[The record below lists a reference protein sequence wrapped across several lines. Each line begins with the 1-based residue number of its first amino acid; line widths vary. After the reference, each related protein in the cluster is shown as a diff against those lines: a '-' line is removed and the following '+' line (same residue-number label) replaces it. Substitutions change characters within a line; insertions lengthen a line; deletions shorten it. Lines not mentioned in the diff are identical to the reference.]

1 MTNAKPKISN
11 GGDSAL
17 VGDVPQA
24 VESVTVE
31 VVEIE
36 EETPTPA
43 IDPASPE
50 RFINRELSWLAFNRR
65 VLEEAQNKRHPV
77 LERLRFLS
85 ISASNLD
92 EFYMVRVAGL
102 KGMVNAGVMTKSDDG
117 FTPPEQ
123 LARVDAAA
131 NALIADQQTVWD
143 TLYGEMRE
151 AGICVIESDELDDA
165 DLEWLGKQFREQIFP
180 VLTPLAIDPAHP
192 FPFIPNLGF
201 TLALKLL
208 RARDGKTVMA
218 LLPVPP
224 QLQRFWRLPGTDS
237 KRARF
242 LPLEDLLGLYLDKL
256 FPGHTLVGSGLFRI
270 LRDSEVEMEEE
281 AEDLVRLFETLLKRR
296 RRGEVIHMKCS
307 FSMPEDLREFI
318 VDHLGLDPD
327 EVVLIEH
334 MLGLSDTRK
343 LIIDERA
350 DLQFKPYNA
359 RFPERIRDH
368 GGDCFAAIRA
378 KDIIVHHPFESFD
391 VVVQFLRQAAADPDV
406 VAIKQTL
413 YRTSHDS
420 PIVSALIE
428 AADAGKSVTALVEL
442 KARFDEAANIKW
454 ARDLERAGVQVVY
467 GFIELKTHAKVSLV
481 VRREA
486 GTLHTYVHFGTGN
499 YHPTTAKVYTDLSLF
514 SADPALGRDAAQLF
528 NYITGYAEPV
538 ALEKIA
544 ISPLTLRGKLI
555 DGIQQEM
562 IHARSGK
569 PAAIWVKLNSLVDA
583 GLIDALY
590 SASQA
595 GVQID
600 LVIRGICCLRA
611 GVPGLSDNIRV
622 KSIVG
627 RYLEHGRVVCFGNG
641 HGLPSPKSKVYIS
654 SADWMPR
661 NLDRRV
667 EALVPIDNPTV
678 HQQVQDQ
685 IMVALL
691 KDQAQSW
698 LMAPDGSYTRD
709 PKGLS
714 AEAFSAHTYFMT
726 NPSLSGRGRALKID
740 QPRPVAVTRRD

>member
-1 MTNAKPKISN
+1 MNPPKPKIVTQDGEASSEVPRE
-11 GGDSAL
+11 DDPVEIFTTQESAL
-17 VGDVPQA
+17 A
-24 VESVTVE
+24 
-31 VVEIE
+31 
-36 EETPTPA
+36 PA
-43 IDPASPE
+43 IDPSSPK
-50 RFINRELSWLAFNRR
+50 RFVNRELSWLAFNRR
-65 VLEEAQNKRHPV
+65 VLEESQNPRHPA

-102 KGMVNAGVMTKSDDG
+102 KGMVKAAVVTPSDDG
-117 FTPPEQ
+117 LSPAEQ
-123 LARVDAAA
+123 IALISDAAGK
-131 NALIADQQTVWD
+131 LIADQQVVWKSLH
-143 TLYGEMRE
+143 TELRE
-151 AGICVIESDELDDA
+151 AGIAVIEPSELSA
-165 DLEWLGKQFREQIFP
+165 LEREWLDKQFREQIFP

-201 TLALKLL
+201 TLALKLV
-208 RARDGKTVMA
+208 RKDGKHVMA

-224 QLQRFWRLPGTDS
+224 QLQRFWRLPS
-237 KRARF
+237 SEKHARF
-242 LPLEDLLGLYLDKL
+242 LPLESVIGLYLDKL
-256 FPGHTLVGSGLFRI
+256 FPGHHVTGSGLFRV
-270 LRDSEVEMEEE
+270 LRDSEVELEEE
-281 AEDLVRLFETLLKRR
+281 AEDLARQFETLLKRR
-296 RRGEVIHMKCS
+296 RRGDVIHMKCS
-307 FSMPEDLREFI
+307 KSMPDDLREFI
-318 VDHLGLDPD
+318 CDHLKLEDDGL
-327 EVVLIEH
+327 VLIEH
-334 MLGLSDTRK
+334 LLGLSDLRK
-343 LIIDERA
+343 LILDERA
-350 DLQFKPYNA
+350 DLQFKPYIA

-467 GFIELKTHAKVSLV
+467 GFIELKTHAKCSLV
-481 VRREA
+481 VRRES
-486 GTLHTYVHFGTGN
+486 GQLHTYVHFGTGN

-528 NYITGYAEPV
+528 NYITGYAEPA
-538 ALEKIA
+538 ALERIA
-544 ISPLTLRGKLI
+544 ISPLTLRGHLI
-555 DGIQQEM
+555 DCIQQEM
-562 IHARSGK
+562 IHARAGK
-569 PAAIWVKLNSLVDA
+569 PAAIWAKLNSLVDP
-583 GLIDALY
+583 GIIDALY
-590 SASQA
+590 RASQE
-595 GVQID
+595 GVRVD
-600 LVIRGICCLRA
+600 LVVRGICCLRA

-627 RYLEHGRVVCFGNG
+627 RFLEHGRIVCFGNG

-667 EALVPIDNPTV
+667 EALVPIENSTV

-698 LMAPDGSYTRD
+698 TMNADGFYERD
-709 PKGLS
+709 PAGKS
-714 AEAFSAHTYFMT
+714 AEAFSAHNYFMT
-726 NPSLSGRGRALKID
+726 NPSLSGRGKALKISEA
-740 QPRPVAVTRRD
+740 RPVAIVTRRD